1 MTPSIDSIQCCCIE
15 VVAENCHCY
24 STKILPPTLYFAEI
38 LIFSNLIV
46 ILLSTS
52 FTLQTLM
59 SVLQILTAVLKF
71 VQTLLGAIPAP
82 AIQDITWQIMD
93 KHVMVS
99 PIFAYY
105 Y

>member
-1 MTPSIDSIQCCCIE
+1 MLLYRGSNRKLSLLQYQNIATPS
-15 VVAENCHCY
+15 A
-24 STKILPPTLYFAEI
+24 LYLAEI

-52 FTLQTLM
+52 VILQTLM
-59 SVLQILTAVLKF
+59 SVLQIPTAVLKF

-82 AIQDITWQIMD
+82 VIQDIAWQVMD

-99 PIFAYY
+99 PILAYY